1 MAAGEA
7 AAGRWRRGAAG
18 SWGARAAAALR
29 GASRARLARLGVRRG
44 ALPSELLARADRERI
59 AALVWGPAP
68 PPPPPRPLPP
78 PPALDLAD
86 ALVKAALCEVLR
98 LPIELV
104 HLHTLLYT
112 TDALQSLKLH
122 KIRSQIKEDA

>member
-1 MAAGEA
+1 MAAGET
-7 AAGRWRRGAAG
+7 AAGRWRRGGAG
-18 SWGARAAAALR
+18 AWGARAAAALR

-68 PPPPPRPLPP
+68 PPPRAPPP

-98 LPIELV
+98 PTKELV
-104 HLHTLLYT
+104 PSNLYILYCT
-112 TDALQSLKLH
+112 PLMY
-122 KIRSQIKEDA
+122 